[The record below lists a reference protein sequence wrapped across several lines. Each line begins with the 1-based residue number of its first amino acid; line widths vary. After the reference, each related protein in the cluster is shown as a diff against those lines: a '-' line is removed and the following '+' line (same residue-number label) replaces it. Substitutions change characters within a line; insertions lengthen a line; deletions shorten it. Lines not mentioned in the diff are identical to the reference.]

1 MMACPCC
8 NPCNGSCT
16 SGSNCATGC
25 RCYGGQCV
33 KQCGGPC
40 SNDSDCDTG
49 CICVDGQCVTDT
61 RARCCEVGG
70 QCVPVTEET
79 ACESEPVLVGGFAG
93 TITVAWCGLSITFG
107 LGEVPQQPNFAIG
120 VSGADGFEKA
130 CGTQNWFGTD
140 FPATYKNEVKY
151 LNILRYSGAA
161 DSCASIA
168 FSINTRLEGELII
181 NDGTRDISFG
191 GSGSDQ
197 KVFSFIK
204 LACGQTILTLLEAD
218 VNINC
223 GGNAHKHCNELP
235 TVTINEAP

>member
-8 NPCNGSCT
+8 N
-16 SGSNCATGC
+16 
-25 RCYGGQCV
+25 
-33 KQCGGPC
+33 
-40 SNDSDCDTG
+40 
-49 CICVDGQCVTDT
+49 TDT
-61 RARCCEVGG
+61 RARCCKVGN
-70 QCVPVTEET
+70 QCVSVGESTQ
-79 ACESEPVLVGGFAG
+79 CESLPALVTTFVG
-93 TITVAWCGLSITFG
+93 TITVAWCDLSFTFG
-107 LGEVPQQPNFAIG
+107 LGDVPQNPNVGIG
-120 VSGADGFEKA
+120 TSGPDGFEKA

-151 LNILRYSGAA
+151 LNILRYPGAA
-161 DSCASIA
+161 GQCASIA
-168 FSINTRLEGELII
+168 FSINTVLQGELII

-191 GSGSDQ
+191 GSGSDK

-218 VNINC
+218 VDITC